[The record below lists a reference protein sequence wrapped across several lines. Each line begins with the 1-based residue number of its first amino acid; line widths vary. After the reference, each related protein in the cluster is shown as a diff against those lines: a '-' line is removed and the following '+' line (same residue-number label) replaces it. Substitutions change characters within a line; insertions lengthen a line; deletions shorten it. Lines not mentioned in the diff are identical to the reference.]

1 MLPQGSQS
9 RRVQEGFPLSDH
21 ADHTELLSAI
31 TATGAERIMVTHG
44 YIDEFVIELKS
55 LGFDAVPMKTPRCRK
70 PPRVT
75 EQSAVA

>member
-21 ADHTELLSAI
+21 ADHKELLSAI

-44 YIDEFVIELKS
+44 YIEEFVRELKS
-55 LGFDAVPMKTPRCRK
+55 LGFDAVPMKTPRCRQ
-70 PPRVT
+70 PPK
-75 EQSAVA
+75 VAAQPVIA